1 MAKPVAKPVGTR
13 RPHSARW
20 HQAATPASA
29 DDQAPCT
36 WKLLDMA
43 LMGPKSHETLHHLS
57 KLYKNYQTEAVC
69 WVQTDLN
76 TNMHSYF
83 LLYWHFQMAPLH
95 GCIEVCFV
103 FQNRYGNNLQSSTI
117 YFPRTQ
123 KTEAAELRADFSPAF
138 LGVKIA
144 TRYSLRIACGMAWHD
159 TWHMCG
165 KCSQHLS
172 NATAVG
178 HHSNS

>member
-1 MAKPVAKPVGTR
+1 MGYTQIIYQNYHKIIINI
-13 RPHSARW
+13 H
-20 HQAATPASA
+20 
-29 DDQAPCT
+29 
-36 WKLLDMA
+36 KL
-43 LMGPKSHETLHHLS
+43 K
-57 KLYKNYQTEAVC
+57 QTEAVC
-69 WVQTDLN
+69 GLQTHLGTYLN

-83 LLYWHFQMAPLH
+83 LLTSTDISKCRHLCMDALS
-95 GCIEVCFV
+95 CVLTV
-103 FQNRYGNNLQSSTI
+103 FQNRYGNILQSSTI